1 MNKAAIV
8 VLITF
13 VVAITP
19 SISDAEQL
27 RLQFEANG
35 RQGMHPWT
43 WIGGWYVVLLMILAG
58 LWGEVK

>member
-1 MNKAAIV
+1 MDKAVIV

-27 RLQFEANG
+27 R
-35 RQGMHPWT
+35 RQWLEDGDGGLHPWV
-43 WIGGWYVVLLMILAG
+43 WIGIWYVVLLFILLA
-58 LWGEVK
+58 LWDKL